1 MSYLR
6 KLYELRLQGDEEAI
20 IKYERIQGYEE
31 MIAKCEQEIENCEKA
46 IKMIENGQDPDDEKI
61 MEEKQTEEP
70 PF

>member
-6 KLYELRLQGDEEAI
+6 KLYELRLQGGEEAI

-31 MIAKCEQEIENCEKA
+31 RIAKCEQEIDDCEKA
-46 IKMIENGQDPDDEKI
+46 IKMIENGQDPDDEEI
-61 MEEKQTEEP
+61 MEEEQTDEP